1 MTFQALYEAHKNKV
15 YNLALQYVQNREEAE
30 EITQDVFLVI
40 YKKMETFRHEAGVST
55 WIYRITIN
63 KSIDHLR
70 NRQRKQKLV
79 SLLQVIGIR
88 SHEMDPPDF
97 DHPGVKLEQKERMQ
111 EIFAAIHALP
121 ERQKTVLLLN
131 KIEKVPLNEI
141 SLIMDLSPK
150 AVESLLMRAK
160 AGLEKKLKENEGI

>member
-1 MTFQALYEAHKNKV
+1 MNFQTLYEAHKNKV
-15 YNLALQYVQNREEAE
+15 YNLALQYVQNKEEAE
-30 EITQDVFLVI
+30 EITQDVFMVI
-40 YKKMETFRHEAGVST
+40 YKKMDAFRHEAEVST

-70 NRQRKQKLV
+70 TRQRKQKLV

-88 SHEMDPPDF
+88 PDEMDPPDF

-111 EIFAAIHALP
+111 EIFKAINALP

-131 KIEKVPLNEI
+131 KIEKVPLSEI
-141 SLIMDLSPK
+141 ALIMDLSPK

-160 AGLEKKLKENEGI
+160 AGLENKLKENEGI

>member
-1 MTFQALYEAHKNKV
+1 MNFQSLYEAHKNKV
-15 YNLALQYVQNREEAE
+15 FNLALQYVQNKEEAQ

-40 YKKMETFRHEAGVST
+40 YKKMDAFRHEAGIST

-70 NRQRKQKLV
+70 TRQRKKKLV
-79 SLLQVIGIR
+79 SLLQVIGLR
-88 SHEMDPPDF
+88 STEMDPPDF
-97 DHPGVKLEQKERMQ
+97 DHPGVKLEQKERIQ
-111 EIFAAIHALP
+111 EIFNAINQLP

-131 KIEKVPLNEI
+131 KIEKVLLNEI
-141 SLIMDLSPK
+141 SGIMDLSPK

-160 AGLEKKLKENEGI
+160 TGLEKKLKQNEGI